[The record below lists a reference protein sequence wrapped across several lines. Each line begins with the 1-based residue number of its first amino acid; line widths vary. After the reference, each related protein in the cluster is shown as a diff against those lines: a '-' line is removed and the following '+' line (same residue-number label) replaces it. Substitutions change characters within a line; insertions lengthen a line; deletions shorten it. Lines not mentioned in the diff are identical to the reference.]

1 MLREEFFGSEI
12 LRSNRGACLR
22 VPSPGSPPRSGI
34 ECREA
39 RFCHPMKRARW
50 GLRQTARSCSIG
62 LDTPGWTTLS
72 TNATCQQEKTENSA
86 WNLVGRVPRDDSR
99 TNAVARRGA
108 VPNQPDVSAKC
119 SRYEA
124 SSGAARCCEQTGQES
139 SKLQGWLP
147 GNAVFQLG
155 PHEIE
160 STTVRKPVTILHR
173 LKPLLLLRGQFWLRV
188 HRSPCDSLMKKPPA
202 GQGPQPSARFAT
214 PDLGGPLKHYHSI
227 LFFRGAA
234 FRVALRAE
242 SVKESPG
249 NPRCFCQLRSPL
261 PLEAK
266 FCSLYGTTFADIL
279 WLQRSDCP

>member
-1 MLREEFFGSEI
+1 MVREEFFGSEI

-108 VPNQPDVSAKC
+108 VPNQPDV
-119 SRYEA
+119 R
-124 SSGAARCCEQTGQES
+124 
-139 SKLQGWLP
+139 
-147 GNAVFQLG
+147 N
-155 PHEIE
+155 
-160 STTVRKPVTILHR
+160 VRDT
-173 LKPLLLLRGQFWLRV
+173 KPLPVRLDAVNKRGRRV
-188 HRSPCDSLMKKPPA
+188 RNSKGGSPEM
-202 GQGPQPSARFAT
+202 RF
-214 PDLGGPLKHYHSI
+214 SN
-227 LFFRGAA
+227 
-234 FRVALRAE
+234 
-242 SVKESPG
+242 SVHT
-249 NPRCFCQLRSPL
+249 R
-261 PLEAK
+261 
-266 FCSLYGTTFADIL
+266 
-279 WLQRSDCP
+279 